1 MTDMLHTGRM
11 HDACISGIDTDK
23 RFVSVEWI
31 EGKDTKGKEVCVQLH
46 FNILKQLINL
56 GRS

>member
-1 MTDMLHTGRM
+1 MQYGKCHVYNRTGRM

-31 EGKDTKGKEVCVQLH
+31 EGKDTKGKEVRTYSST
-46 FNILKQLINL
+46 FK
-56 GRS
+56 SP